1 MVAVGIVVVV
11 DMPAAT
17 IPIATT
23 YAAIRGIWVRQNM
36 DWWKLHCVVGRR
48 ELRISRLLLVVGGVA
63 LVLLLFQLL
72 FKALV
77 MCVLVCML
85 RWWLVLVLELL
96 LLILIRNLDNNILKV
111 GTGNKLEL
119 FTMVCRRRHVRLV
132 LWIRHVILLIVIVM
146 VMH

>member
-17 IPIATT
+17 IPTATA

-48 ELRISRLLLVVGGVA
+48 ELRISRLLLV
-63 LVLLLFQLL
+63 LLLFQLL

-77 MCVLVCML
+77 VCVLVCML

-132 LWIRHVILLIVIVM
+132 LWISHVMLLIVIVM